1 MYDNIIMKFDR
12 TTVTISVSQ
21 SAKKVF
27 ELAAQKKPSH
37 ISMSTWIAVMVEE
50 YLSTH
55 KNNSNIL
62 DFTDKSVN
70 ASLPIFF
77 APITNWEEKV
87 RKMSPEDFIRLQ
99 NRHNQL
105 GNLIQKEGE
114 RRC

>member
-1 MYDNIIMKFDR
+1 
-12 TTVTISVSQ
+12 
-21 SAKKVF
+21 
-27 ELAAQKKPSH
+27 
-37 ISMSTWIAVMVEE
+37 MSTWIAVMVED
-50 YLSTH
+50 YLNSH
-55 KNNSNIL
+55 NSNSNIL
-62 DFTDKSVN
+62 DFTDKSVD

>member
-1 MYDNIIMKFDR
+1 MKFDR
-12 TTVTISVSQ
+12 TTVTISINKST
-21 SAKKVF
+21 KEIF
-27 ELAAQKKPSH
+27 ELANQKKPAH

-50 YLSTH
+50 YINTH
-55 KNNSNIL
+55 TNNSNIL
-62 DFTDKSVN
+62 DFADKSVN
-70 ASLPIFF
+70 ASLPVFF
-77 APITNWEEKV
+77 APIINWEEKV